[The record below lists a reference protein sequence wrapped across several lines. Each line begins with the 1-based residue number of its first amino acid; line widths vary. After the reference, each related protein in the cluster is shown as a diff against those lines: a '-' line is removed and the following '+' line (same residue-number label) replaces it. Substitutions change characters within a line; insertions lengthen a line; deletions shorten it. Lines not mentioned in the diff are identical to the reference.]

1 MKYFQV
7 MPKIATID
15 YVGNQIVLTNL
26 MIRTEIIPSLLNNPL
41 LFYSYDIQEG
51 DTPEIIADKYYGDS
65 YRYWIVLYANQIIDP
80 QWQWPMSQN
89 LFTDYVISKYRNAA
103 ANSLNISANTV
114 TSGQIL
120 AYTEGNIQ
128 NYVKTITTIDSS
140 TNDKTSKNY
149 YIDSTAYFLTQEST
163 DVVSFSTGARATQ
176 IINKYT
182 ESIYDYEMRLNE
194 ANRNIN
200 LVNSAYVTQFELQ
213 FQSLLKL

>member
-1 MKYFQV
+1 